1 MRATLWPAESSRLF
15 IAHHSL
21 YSVPLRASYDD
32 VLVLTK
38 PATERCEYF
47 LLLWIDPL
55 VGLIG
60 WQDCEWLKVGLC

>member
-1 MRATLWPAESSRLF
+1 MASRKLQVVYCT
-15 IAHHSL
+15 SQL
-21 YSVPLRASYDD
+21 VQCPLRASYDD

-38 PATERCEYF
+38 PATERCECC